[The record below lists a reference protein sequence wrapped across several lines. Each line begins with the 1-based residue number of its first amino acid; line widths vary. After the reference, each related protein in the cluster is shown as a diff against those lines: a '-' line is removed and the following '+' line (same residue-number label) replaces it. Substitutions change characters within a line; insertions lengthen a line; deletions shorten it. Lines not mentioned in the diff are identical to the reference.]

1 MGMDI
6 RVLDSLQ
13 KVFADEELP
22 AGGTA
27 GVTALRGERVN
38 FQVACRSTQVARML
52 VAARAQL
59 PFSGEADLYDVGQA
73 PVALPCYGQGD
84 GHQAGAVPRSAFS
97 AQGGAA
103 GAQRTV
109 ALPVG
114 ILRGAG

>member
-1 MGMDI
+1 
-6 RVLDSLQ
+6 
-13 KVFADEELP
+13 
-22 AGGTA
+22 
-27 GVTALRGERVN
+27 
-38 FQVACRSTQVARML
+38 ML

-84 GHQAGAVPRSAFS
+84 GQYLSTKRGCTPIRFFRTR
-97 AQGGAA
+97 GAA

>member
-59 PFSGEADLYDVGQA
+59 PFSGEAICTTWD
-73 PVALPCYGQGD
+73 
-84 GHQAGAVPRSAFS
+84 RR
-97 AQGGAA
+97 GGAPLLWPGGRA
-103 GAQRTV
+103 V
-109 ALPVG
+109 S
-114 ILRGAG
+114 